1 MSKQKEKKNLT
12 PPHLIKYMGAKTSI
26 IEYIIENIDNKNF
39 NGNVYDIFA
48 GTTIVSAYLNRKY
61 NVIVNDIQEYST
73 VLAKSYLNKIN
84 VNEFDVKLFQKNT
97 LEYVNYFKNKYN
109 LFYSYTN
116 TLDIEEF
123 IEIENQEK
131 ELLNINFNNDDN
143 HLFVKTYSGT
153 YWSFEQCLWIDSIYR
168 SSQKYKNNNIYELLI
183 GSLMFAM
190 SYSSQSTG
198 HFAQYR
204 TVKDEKNMRD
214 ILNYRLKDVY
224 SLFLM
229 KLNQLFEYDRNQIYN
244 FEVNNLSFEK
254 ILKDIKPNSL
264 VYADPPY
271 ANVHYSRFYHA
282 LETIVKYDYPE
293 TKFKGRYRTDR
304 HQSPFSKSSEAMDA
318 FGKMFTLINKKQ
330 SHLVLSYSDGGVV
343 TIEEL
348 LKLARSKFSKD
359 YTVELKEKDYLH
371 SRMGRKGEK
380 SIPVKEILIIATFN
394 D

>member
-168 SSQKYKNNNIYELLI
+168 SSQ
-183 GSLMFAM
+183 
-190 SYSSQSTG
+190 
-198 HFAQYR
+198 
-204 TVKDEKNMRD
+204 
-214 ILNYRLKDVY
+214 
-224 SLFLM
+224 
-229 KLNQLFEYDRNQIYN
+229 
-244 FEVNNLSFEK
+244 
-254 ILKDIKPNSL
+254 
-264 VYADPPY
+264 
-271 ANVHYSRFYHA
+271 
-282 LETIVKYDYPE
+282 
-293 TKFKGRYRTDR
+293 
-304 HQSPFSKSSEAMDA
+304 
-318 FGKMFTLINKKQ
+318 
-330 SHLVLSYSDGGVV
+330 
-343 TIEEL
+343 
-348 LKLARSKFSKD
+348 
-359 YTVELKEKDYLH
+359 
-371 SRMGRKGEK
+371 
-380 SIPVKEILIIATFN
+380 
-394 D
+394 